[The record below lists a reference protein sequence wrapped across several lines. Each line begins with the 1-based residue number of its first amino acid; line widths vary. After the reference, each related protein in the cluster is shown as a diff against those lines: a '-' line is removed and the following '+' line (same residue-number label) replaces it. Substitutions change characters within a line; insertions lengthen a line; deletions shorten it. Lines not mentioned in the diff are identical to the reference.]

1 MSNEKGN
8 NLDRSY
14 IVFII
19 YDWVISAYIDGTL
32 IFSRWHKKCMKQQMI
47 ILLMFAGIALT
58 VYKKY
63 WLIGILMMLSGMY
76 LFAKRNQN

>member
-1 MSNEKGN
+1 M
-8 NLDRSY
+8 
-14 IVFII
+14 
-19 YDWVISAYIDGTL
+19 T
-32 IFSRWHKKCMKQQMI
+32 

-76 LFAKRNQN
+76 FLAKQNQN